1 MNDARKKQNMRESKH
16 ERFVRVV
23 ERRTNETLER
33 IRVLSNCS
41 NRNTYSYSDDEVT
54 AVFAELERALRTA
67 RARFKAPGHSR
78 FRLPGERTGKGG
90 E

>member
-1 MNDARKKQNMRESKH
+1 MGDVRRTQNTREGKH

-33 IRVLSNCS
+33 IRVISNCS

-67 RARFKAPGHSR
+67 RARFKTPGRSR
-78 FRLPGERTGKGG
+78 FRLPKERIGKAGG
-90 E
+90 